1 MKPIRSLLSLALL
14 ACATAQAAPA
24 DVAPATSSTSTAAG
38 AVAAA
43 PTTARIKCIRGQEIG
58 SNRTKRI
65 CLPDDRL
72 KALTPEERADL
83 FRSERSAAEVLEN

>member
-14 ACATAQAAPA
+14 ACATAQAAPT

-38 AVAAA
+38 AVAS
-43 PTTARIKCIRGQEIG
+43 TTTRIKCIRGQEIG

-65 CLPDDRL
+65 CLPEDRL
-72 KALTPEERADL
+72 KALSPEERADL